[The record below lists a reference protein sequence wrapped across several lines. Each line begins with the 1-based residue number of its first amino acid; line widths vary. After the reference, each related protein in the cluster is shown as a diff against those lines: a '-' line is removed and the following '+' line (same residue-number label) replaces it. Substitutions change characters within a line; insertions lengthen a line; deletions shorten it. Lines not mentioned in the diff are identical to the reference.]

1 MAARAISSG
10 TISFGLVSIP
20 IKLYTAASSGGIA
33 FNFLHN
39 RCGSRMKQ
47 QQLCPVCDEVVQRSD
62 LVRGYEFA
70 KNEYVRFENDELKTL
85 EEETSKV
92 IELEEFVPLE
102 KVDPVYF
109 EKTYYLGPD
118 KGGDKAYRL
127 LADAM
132 TESNRVG
139 LAKYV
144 MRGKEGLVLIR
155 AVQSGLML
163 HTMYYA
169 DEVRDFDDIDRGQ
182 TVKLKDGEMGLA
194 LRLID
199 ELVSKE
205 FHPENYHDEYR
216 DRVLRLVEQKVEG
229 KEVTALEPQVRQSQV
244 VDLMEALKASL
255 ERRDGAAKAKAPR
268 AAKSAAASA
277 PEGGDEP
284 RSKGEPRSRVEL
296 RGVPGGGGR
305 IRPGGGCCRAQAQL
319 QRSDLPQEAQEAG
332 PGRHPRQ
339 GRESPQGPGG
349 DPVRSRAVRKRTEEA
364 QGRPHPPHRLGTGN
378 ATSRADPPVALGIPT
393 CEGRPQARGT
403 G

>member
-20 IKLYTAASSGGIA
+20 IKLYTAASSGGVA

-39 RCGSRMKQ
+39 KCGSRMKQ
-47 QQLCPVCDEVVQRSD
+47 QQFCPVCEEVVQRSD

-70 KNEYVRFENDELKTL
+70 KNQYVRFENDELKAL

-132 TESNRVG
+132 TESNHVA

-144 MRGKEGLVLIR
+144 MRGKEGLVLVR
-155 AVQSGLML
+155 AVRGGLML

-169 DEVRDFDDIDRGQ
+169 DEVRDFDEIERGQ
-182 TVKLKDGEMGLA
+182 TVRIKDGELDLA
-194 LRLID
+194 VRLIN
-199 ELVSKE
+199 ELVRKE
-205 FHPENYHDEYR
+205 FHPENYHDEYKE
-216 DRVLRLVEQKVEG
+216 RVLRLVEQKVEG

-255 ERRDGAAKAKAPR
+255 GQGDGAAKSKARPARAAARTPKAPAAEAEAEVTFEEFRTAVGESGLEVGAAELKRSFNGLTSLKKRKKLAADDVR
-268 AAKSAAASA
+268 AKVVNLRKDLEVIRSDPDLFGSA
-277 PEGGDEP
+277 PKKLKAARIP
-284 RSKGEPRSRVEL
+284 L
-296 RGVPGGGGR
+296 TGR
-305 IRPGGGCCRAQAQL
+305 DWERY
-319 QRSDLPQEAQEAG
+319 
-332 PGRHPRQ
+332 
-339 GRESPQGPGG
+339 
-349 DPVRSRAVRKRTEEA
+349 
-364 QGRPHPPHRLGTGN
+364 
-378 ATSRADPPVALGIPT
+378 
-393 CEGRPQARGT
+393 
-403 G
+403 

>member
-20 IKLYTAASSGGIA
+20 IKLYTAASSAGIA

-70 KNEYVRFENDELKTL
+70 KNQYVRFENDELKTL

-155 AVQSGLML
+155 AVQGGLML

-182 TVKLKDGEMGLA
+182 TVKLKDGELDLA
-194 LRLID
+194 IRLID
-199 ELVSKE
+199 ELVRKE

-277 PEGGDEP
+277 PEGEMSLEAEVSLEAELSFEEFRTAVGESGLEVAAAELK
-284 RSKGEPRSRVEL
+284 RSYNGLTSLKKRKKLAPADIRGKVVNL
-296 RGVPGGGGR
+296 RKDLEV
-305 IRPGGGCCRAQAQL
+305 I
-319 QRSDLPQEAQEAG
+319 RSDPELF
-332 PGRHPRQ
+332 
-339 GRESPQGPGG
+339 
-349 DPVRSRAVRKRTEEA
+349 
-364 QGRPHPPHRLGTGN
+364 GN
-378 ATSRADPPVALGIPT
+378 APKKLKAARIPLT
-393 CEGRPQARGT
+393 GRDWERY
-403 G
+403 

>member
-1 MAARAISSG
+1 MAARAIRSG

-70 KNEYVRFENDELKTL
+70 KNQYVRFENDELKTL

-155 AVQSGLML
+155 AVQGGLML

-182 TVKLKDGEMGLA
+182 TVKLKDGELDLA
-194 LRLID
+194 IRLID

-216 DRVLRLVEQKVEG
+216 GRVLRLVEQKVEG

-277 PEGGDEP
+277 PEGEMSLEAEVNLEAELSFEEFQAAVGESGLEVAATELK
-284 RSKGEPRSRVEL
+284 RSYNGLTSLKKRKKLAPADVRGKVVNL
-296 RGVPGGGGR
+296 RKDLEV
-305 IRPGGGCCRAQAQL
+305 I
-319 QRSDLPQEAQEAG
+319 RSDPELF
-332 PGRHPRQ
+332 
-339 GRESPQGPGG
+339 
-349 DPVRSRAVRKRTEEA
+349 
-364 QGRPHPPHRLGTGN
+364 GN
-378 ATSRADPPVALGIPT
+378 APKKLKAARIPLT
-393 CEGRPQARGT
+393 ARDWERY
-403 G
+403 

>member
-20 IKLYTAASSGGIA
+20 IKLYTAASSAGIA

-39 RCGSRMKQ
+39 RCGSRLKQ

-155 AVQSGLML
+155 AVQGGLML

-182 TVKLKDGEMGLA
+182 TVKLKDGELDLA
-194 LRLID
+194 IRLID

-277 PEGGDEP
+277 PEGEMSLEAEVNLEAEVSFEAKVNLEAELSFEEFQAAVGESGLEVAAAELK
-284 RSKGEPRSRVEL
+284 RSYNGLTSLKKRKKLAPAAIRGKVVNL
-296 RGVPGGGGR
+296 RKDLEV
-305 IRPGGGCCRAQAQL
+305 I
-319 QRSDLPQEAQEAG
+319 RSDPELF
-332 PGRHPRQ
+332 
-339 GRESPQGPGG
+339 
-349 DPVRSRAVRKRTEEA
+349 
-364 QGRPHPPHRLGTGN
+364 GN
-378 ATSRADPPVALGIPT
+378 APKKLKAARIPLT
-393 CEGRPQARGT
+393 ARDWERY
-403 G
+403 

>member
-155 AVQSGLML
+155 AVQGGLML

-182 TVKLKDGEMGLA
+182 TVKLKDGEMDLA
-194 LRLID
+194 IRLID

-205 FHPENYHDEYR
+205 FHPENYHDEYKT
-216 DRVLRLVEQKVEG
+216 RVLHLVEQKVEG

-277 PEGGDEP
+277 PDRETSLEAELTFEEFQAAVSESGLEVAAAELK
-284 RSKGEPRSRVEL
+284 RSYNGLTSLKKRKKLAAPDVRGKVVNL
-296 RGVPGGGGR
+296 RKDLEV
-305 IRPGGGCCRAQAQL
+305 I
-319 QRSDLPQEAQEAG
+319 RSDPELF
-332 PGRHPRQ
+332 
-339 GRESPQGPGG
+339 
-349 DPVRSRAVRKRTEEA
+349 
-364 QGRPHPPHRLGTGN
+364 GN
-378 ATSRADPPVALGIPT
+378 APKKLKAARIPLT
-393 CEGRPQARGT
+393 GRDWERY
-403 G
+403 

>member
-47 QQLCPVCDEVVQRSD
+47 QQFCPVCEEVVQRSD

-70 KNEYVRFENDELKTL
+70 KNQYVRFENDELKAL

-118 KGGDKAYRL
+118 KGGEKAYRL

-155 AVQSGLML
+155 AVQGGLML

-182 TVKLKDGEMGLA
+182 TVTLKDGELDLA
-194 LRLID
+194 VRLID

-205 FHPENYHDEYR
+205 FHPENYHDEYKA
-216 DRVLRLVEQKVEG
+216 RVLHLVEQKVEG

-255 ERRDGAAKAKAPR
+255 EKHDGAAAAKAPR
-268 AAKSAAASA
+268 AAARTRKAPAAVAEVTFEEFQAEVNGAGLEVGAAELKKSYNGLSSLGKRKKLDSA
-277 PEGGDEP
+277 GIRG
-284 RSKGEPRSRVEL
+284 KVVNL
-296 RGVPGGGGR
+296 RKDLEV
-305 IRPGGGCCRAQAQL
+305 I
-319 QRSDLPQEAQEAG
+319 RSDPELF
-332 PGRHPRQ
+332 
-339 GRESPQGPGG
+339 
-349 DPVRSRAVRKRTEEA
+349 
-364 QGRPHPPHRLGTGN
+364 GN
-378 ATSRADPPVALGIPT
+378 APKKLKAARIPLT
-393 CEGRPQARGT
+393 ARDWERY
-403 G
+403 

>member
-47 QQLCPVCDEVVQRSD
+47 QQFCPVCEEVVQRSD

-70 KNEYVRFENDELKTL
+70 KNQYVRFENDELKAL

-92 IELEEFVPLE
+92 IELEEFVPLA

-155 AVQSGLML
+155 AVQGGLML

-182 TVKLKDGEMGLA
+182 TVKLKDGEMDLA

-216 DRVLRLVEQKVEG
+216 DRVLRLVEEKVEG

-255 ERRDGAAKAKAPR
+255 ERRDGAAKAEAPR

-277 PEGGDEP
+277 PGGDD
-284 RSKGEPRSRVEL
+284 EPRSRVEL

-305 IRPGGGCCRAQAQL
+305 IRPGGGRYRAQAQL
-319 QRSDLPQEAQEAG
+319 QRADLPQEAQEAG
-332 PGRHPRQ
+332 PGRRPRQ

-349 DPVRSRAVRKRTEEA
+349 DPVRSGTVRQRAEEA
-364 QGRPHPPHRLGTGN
+364 QGRAHPPDRPGLGTLLSW
-378 ATSRADPPVALGIPT
+378 TDPVALGIPT
-393 CEGRPQARGT
+393 CEGRAQARGT

>member
-47 QQLCPVCDEVVQRSD
+47 QQLCPVCEEVVQRSD

-70 KNEYVRFENDELKTL
+70 KNQYVRFENDELKTL

-155 AVQSGLML
+155 AVQGGLML

-182 TVKLKDGEMGLA
+182 TVKLKDGELDLA
-194 LRLID
+194 IRLID

-216 DRVLRLVEQKVEG
+216 GRVLHLVEQKVEG

-255 ERRDGAAKAKAPR
+255 ERKDGAPKPKAPR

-277 PEGGDEP
+277 PDGETSLEAELTFEEFRTAVSESGLEVAAAELK
-284 RSKGEPRSRVEL
+284 RSYNGLTSLKKRKKLAAPDVRGKVVNL
-296 RGVPGGGGR
+296 RKDLEV
-305 IRPGGGCCRAQAQL
+305 I
-319 QRSDLPQEAQEAG
+319 RSDPELF
-332 PGRHPRQ
+332 
-339 GRESPQGPGG
+339 
-349 DPVRSRAVRKRTEEA
+349 
-364 QGRPHPPHRLGTGN
+364 GN
-378 ATSRADPPVALGIPT
+378 APKKLKAARIPLT
-393 CEGRPQARGT
+393 GRDWERY
-403 G
+403 

>member
-33 FNFLHN
+33 FNFLHT

-47 QQLCPVCDEVVQRSD
+47 QQFCPVCDEVVQRSD

-70 KNEYVRFENDELKTL
+70 KNQYVRFENDEIKAL
-85 EEETSKV
+85 EEETSRV

-144 MRGKEGLVLIR
+144 MRGKEALVLIR
-155 AVQSGLML
+155 AVQGGLML

-182 TVKLKDGEMGLA
+182 TVTLKDGELDLA
-194 LRLID
+194 VRLID

-205 FHPENYHDEYR
+205 FHPENYHDEYKA
-216 DRVLRLVEQKVEG
+216 RVLHLVEQKVEG

-255 ERRDGAAKAKAPR
+255 EKHDGAARAKPSRAATRARKAPVTEAEVTFEEFR
-268 AAKSAAASA
+268 AALDESGLQVGAAELKKSYNGLTSLGKRAKLAAA
-277 PEGGDEP
+277 GIRG
-284 RSKGEPRSRVEL
+284 KVVNL
-296 RGVPGGGGR
+296 RKDLEV
-305 IRPGGGCCRAQAQL
+305 I
-319 QRSDLPQEAQEAG
+319 RSDPELF
-332 PGRHPRQ
+332 
-339 GRESPQGPGG
+339 
-349 DPVRSRAVRKRTEEA
+349 
-364 QGRPHPPHRLGTGN
+364 GN
-378 ATSRADPPVALGIPT
+378 APKKLKAARIPLT
-393 CEGRPQARGT
+393 ARDWERY
-403 G
+403 

>member
-47 QQLCPVCDEVVQRSD
+47 QQFCPVCEEVVQRSD

-70 KNEYVRFENDELKTL
+70 KNQYVRFENDELKAL
-85 EEETSKV
+85 EEETSRV

-109 EKTYYLGPD
+109 EKTYFLGPD
-118 KGGDKAYRL
+118 KGGEKAYRL

-144 MRGKEGLVLIR
+144 MRGKEALVLIR
-155 AVQSGLML
+155 AVQGGLML

-182 TVKLKDGEMGLA
+182 NVTLKDGELDLA
-194 LRLID
+194 VRLID

-205 FHPENYHDEYR
+205 FHPENYHDEYKA
-216 DRVLRLVEQKVEG
+216 RVLNLVEQKVEG

-255 ERRDGAAKAKAPR
+255 ENHDGATRAKAPR
-268 AAKSAAASA
+268 AAARTRKAPVVEVEVTFEEFQTAVNESGLEVGASELKKSYNGLSSLGKRKKLA
-277 PEGGDEP
+277 PADVRG
-284 RSKGEPRSRVEL
+284 KVVNL
-296 RGVPGGGGR
+296 RRDLEV
-305 IRPGGGCCRAQAQL
+305 I
-319 QRSDLPQEAQEAG
+319 RSDPELF
-332 PGRHPRQ
+332 
-339 GRESPQGPGG
+339 G
-349 DPVRSRAVRKRTEEA
+349 DAPKKLKAAR
-364 QGRPHPPHRLGTGN
+364 
-378 ATSRADPPVALGIPT
+378 IPLT
-393 CEGRPQARGT
+393 ARDWERY
-403 G
+403 

>member
-20 IKLYTAASSGGIA
+20 IKLYTAASSGGIT

-47 QQLCPVCDEVVQRSD
+47 QQFCPVCDEVVQRSD

-70 KNEYVRFENDELKTL
+70 KNQYVRFENDELKAL

-118 KGGDKAYRL
+118 KGGEKAYRL

-155 AVQSGLML
+155 AVQGGLML

-182 TVKLKDGEMGLA
+182 TIQLKEGELDLA
-194 LRLID
+194 VRLID

-205 FHPENYHDEYR
+205 FHPENYHDEYKA
-216 DRVLRLVEQKVEG
+216 RVLQLVEQKVEG
-229 KEVTALEPQVRQSQV
+229 KEVTALEPQARQSQV

-255 ERRDGAAKAKAPR
+255 EKHDGAAGAKPKALRAAARTRKAPAGEAEVTFEEFQ
-268 AAKSAAASA
+268 AAVNESGLEVSAAELKKSYNGLASLGKRKKLASA
-277 PEGGDEP
+277 DVRG
-284 RSKGEPRSRVEL
+284 KVVNL
-296 RGVPGGGGR
+296 RKDLEV
-305 IRPGGGCCRAQAQL
+305 I
-319 QRSDLPQEAQEAG
+319 RSDPELF
-332 PGRHPRQ
+332 
-339 GRESPQGPGG
+339 
-349 DPVRSRAVRKRTEEA
+349 
-364 QGRPHPPHRLGTGN
+364 GN
-378 ATSRADPPVALGIPT
+378 APKKLKAARIPLT
-393 CEGRPQARGT
+393 ARDWERY
-403 G
+403 

>member
-39 RCGSRMKQ
+39 RCGSRLKQ

-70 KNEYVRFENDELKTL
+70 KNQYVRFENDELKTL

-139 LAKYV
+139 VAKYV

-155 AVQSGLML
+155 AVQGGLML
-163 HTMYYA
+163 HTMYYS

-182 TVKLKDGEMGLA
+182 TVKLKDGELDLA
-194 LRLID
+194 IRLID

-277 PEGGDEP
+277 PEGEMSLEAEVSFEAKVNLEAELSFEEFQAAVGESGLEVAAAELK
-284 RSKGEPRSRVEL
+284 RSYNGLTSLKKRKKLAPADVRGKVVNL
-296 RGVPGGGGR
+296 RKDLEV
-305 IRPGGGCCRAQAQL
+305 I
-319 QRSDLPQEAQEAG
+319 RSDPELF
-332 PGRHPRQ
+332 
-339 GRESPQGPGG
+339 
-349 DPVRSRAVRKRTEEA
+349 
-364 QGRPHPPHRLGTGN
+364 GN
-378 ATSRADPPVALGIPT
+378 APKKLKAARIPLT
-393 CEGRPQARGT
+393 ARDWERY
-403 G
+403 

>member
-20 IKLYTAASSGGIA
+20 IKLYTAASSGGVA

-39 RCGSRMKQ
+39 KCGARMKQ
-47 QQLCPVCDEVVQRSD
+47 QQFCPVCEEVVQRAD

-70 KNEYVRFENDELKTL
+70 KNQYVRFDNDELKAL

-92 IELEEFVPLE
+92 IELEEFVPLA

-132 TESNRVG
+132 TESGHVA

-155 AVQSGLML
+155 AVQGGLML
-163 HTMYYA
+163 HTMFYA
-169 DEVRDFDDIDRGQ
+169 DEVRDFDEIERGQ
-182 TVKLKDGEMGLA
+182 TVQIKDGELDLA
-194 LRLID
+194 VRLIN

-216 DRVLRLVEQKVEG
+216 ERVLRLVEQKVDG
-229 KEVTALEPQVRQSQV
+229 KEVTALEPQARQSQV

-255 ERRDGAAKAKAPR
+255 GQGDGAAKAKARSRPAR
-268 AAKSAAASA
+268 AAARTAKAPAAALTPMEAAAVTFEEFQTAVGESGLEVDA
-277 PEGGDEP
+277 AELK
-284 RSKGEPRSRVEL
+284 RSYNGLTSLAKRKKLAAAGVRGKVVNL
-296 RGVPGGGGR
+296 RKDLEV
-305 IRPGGGCCRAQAQL
+305 I
-319 QRSDLPQEAQEAG
+319 RSDPDLF
-332 PGRHPRQ
+332 
-339 GRESPQGPGG
+339 G
-349 DPVRSRAVRKRTEEA
+349 DGSRKLKAAR
-364 QGRPHPPHRLGTGN
+364 
-378 ATSRADPPVALGIPT
+378 IPLT
-393 CEGRPQARGT
+393 ARDWERY
-403 G
+403 

>member
-47 QQLCPVCDEVVQRSD
+47 QQFCPVCEEVVQRSD

-70 KNEYVRFENDELKTL
+70 KNQYVRFENDELKAL
-85 EEETSKV
+85 EEETSRV

-118 KGGDKAYRL
+118 KGGEKAYRL

-144 MRGKEGLVLIR
+144 MRGKEALVLIR
-155 AVQSGLML
+155 AVQGGLML

-182 TVKLKDGEMGLA
+182 TVTLKDGELDLA
-194 LRLID
+194 VRLID

-205 FHPENYHDEYR
+205 FHPENYHDEYKA
-216 DRVLRLVEQKVEG
+216 RVLQLVEQKVEG

-244 VDLMEALKASL
+244 VDLMEALQASL
-255 ERRDGAAKAKAPR
+255 EKHDGAPSKARPKAARTRKAPATETEVTFEEFR
-268 AAKSAAASA
+268 TAVNESGLEVGATELKKSYNGLASLGKRKKLASA
-277 PEGGDEP
+277 DV
-284 RSKGEPRSRVEL
+284 RSKVVNL
-296 RGVPGGGGR
+296 RKDLEV
-305 IRPGGGCCRAQAQL
+305 I
-319 QRSDLPQEAQEAG
+319 RSDPELF
-332 PGRHPRQ
+332 
-339 GRESPQGPGG
+339 
-349 DPVRSRAVRKRTEEA
+349 
-364 QGRPHPPHRLGTGN
+364 GN
-378 ATSRADPPVALGIPT
+378 TPKKLKAARIPLT
-393 CEGRPQARGT
+393 ARDWERY
-403 G
+403 

>member
-39 RCGSRMKQ
+39 RCGARMKQ
-47 QQLCPVCDEVVQRSD
+47 QQFCPVCEEVVQRSD

-70 KNEYVRFENDELKTL
+70 KNQYVRFDNDELKAL

-118 KGGDKAYRL
+118 KGGEKAYRL

-144 MRGKEGLVLIR
+144 MRGKQGLVLIR
-155 AVQSGLML
+155 AVQGGLML
-163 HTMYYA
+163 HSMYYA
-169 DEVRDFDDIDRGQ
+169 GEVRDFDDIDRGQ
-182 TVKLKDGEMGLA
+182 TVEIKDGELKLA
-194 LRLID
+194 VRLIN
-199 ELVSKE
+199 ELVRKE
-205 FHPENYHDEYR
+205 FHPENYHDEYKA
-216 DRVLRLVEQKVEG
+216 RVLHLVDQKVEG

-255 ERRDGAAKAKAPR
+255 EQQDGERKPEAPR
-268 AAKSAAASA
+268 ARPAGPREAEVSFEAELTLAEFQTAVSESGLEIGAA
-277 PEGGDEP
+277 
-284 RSKGEPRSRVEL
+284 EL
-296 RGVPGGGGR
+296 RRSYNGLTSLKKRKKLAGADVRGKVVNLR
-305 IRPGGGCCRAQAQL
+305 KDLEVI
-319 QRSDLPQEAQEAG
+319 RSDPELF
-332 PGRHPRQ
+332 
-339 GRESPQGPGG
+339 
-349 DPVRSRAVRKRTEEA
+349 
-364 QGRPHPPHRLGTGN
+364 GN
-378 ATSRADPPVALGIPT
+378 APKKLKAARIPLT
-393 CEGRPQARGT
+393 ARDWERY
-403 G
+403 

>member
-47 QQLCPVCDEVVQRSD
+47 QQLCPVCEEVVQRSD

-70 KNEYVRFENDELKTL
+70 KNQYVRFENDELKTL

-155 AVQSGLML
+155 AVQGGLML

-182 TVKLKDGEMGLA
+182 TVKLKDGELDLA
-194 LRLID
+194 IRLID

-216 DRVLRLVEQKVEG
+216 GRVLHLVEQKVEG

-255 ERRDGAAKAKAPR
+255 ERKDGAPKPKAPR

-277 PEGGDEP
+277 PDGETSLEAELTFEEFQDGGE
-284 RSKGEPRSRVEL
+284 
-296 RGVPGGGGR
+296 R

-319 QRSDLPQEAQEAG
+319 QRADLPQEAQEACR
-332 PGRHPRQ
+332 GRRPRQ
-339 GRESPQGPGG
+339 GRESPQGPGS
-349 DPVRSRAVRKRTEEA
+349 DPVRSGAVRKRAEEA
-364 QGRPHPPHRLGTGN
+364 QGRPHPPHGSGLGTLL
-378 ATSRADPPVALGIPT
+378 SRTDPPVVAGTPT
-393 CEGRPQARGT
+393 CEGTPQAGRT
-403 G
+403 R

>member
-20 IKLYTAASSGGIA
+20 IKLYTAASSAGIA

-155 AVQSGLML
+155 AVQGGLML

-182 TVKLKDGEMGLA
+182 TVKLKDGELDLA
-194 LRLID
+194 IRLID
-199 ELVSKE
+199 ELVRKE

-277 PEGGDEP
+277 PEGEMSLEAEVNLEAEVSFEAKVNLEAELSFEEFQAAVGESGLEVAAAELK
-284 RSKGEPRSRVEL
+284 RSYNGLTSLKKRKKLAPAAIRGKVVNL
-296 RGVPGGGGR
+296 RKDLEV
-305 IRPGGGCCRAQAQL
+305 I
-319 QRSDLPQEAQEAG
+319 RSDPELF
-332 PGRHPRQ
+332 
-339 GRESPQGPGG
+339 
-349 DPVRSRAVRKRTEEA
+349 
-364 QGRPHPPHRLGTGN
+364 GN
-378 ATSRADPPVALGIPT
+378 APKKLKAARIPLT
-393 CEGRPQARGT
+393 ARDWERY
-403 G
+403 

>member
-47 QQLCPVCDEVVQRSD
+47 QQFCPVCEEVVQRSD

-70 KNEYVRFENDELKTL
+70 KSQYVRFEDDELKAL

-118 KGGDKAYRL
+118 KGGEKAYRL

-144 MRGKEGLVLIR
+144 MRGKEALVLIR
-155 AVQSGLML
+155 AVQGGLML

-169 DEVRDFDDIDRGQ
+169 EEVRDFDDIDRGQ
-182 TVKLKDGEMGLA
+182 TVKLKDGELDLA
-194 LRLID
+194 VRLID

-205 FHPENYHDEYR
+205 FHPENYQDEYKG
-216 DRVLRLVEQKVEG
+216 RVLRLVEQKVEG

-255 ERRDGAAKAKAPR
+255 EKHDGAARPTATRPAARTRKAPAGDAEVTFEEFRTAVDESGLEVGAAELKKSYGGLTSLGKRKKLVPADVR
-268 AAKSAAASA
+268 AK
-277 PEGGDEP
+277 
-284 RSKGEPRSRVEL
+284 VVNL
-296 RGVPGGGGR
+296 RKDLDV
-305 IRPGGGCCRAQAQL
+305 I
-319 QRSDLPQEAQEAG
+319 RSDPELF
-332 PGRHPRQ
+332 
-339 GRESPQGPGG
+339 
-349 DPVRSRAVRKRTEEA
+349 
-364 QGRPHPPHRLGTGN
+364 GN
-378 ATSRADPPVALGIPT
+378 APKKLKAARIPLT
-393 CEGRPQARGT
+393 ARDWERY
-403 G
+403 

>member
-39 RCGSRMKQ
+39 KCGSRMKQ

-70 KNEYVRFENDELKTL
+70 KNQYVRFENDELKAL

-92 IELEEFVPLE
+92 IELEEFVPLD

-132 TESNRVG
+132 TESNHVA

-155 AVQSGLML
+155 AVRGGLML

-169 DEVRDFDDIDRGQ
+169 DEVRDFDEIERGQ
-182 TVKLKDGEMGLA
+182 AVRIKDGELGLA
-194 LRLID
+194 VRLIN
-199 ELVSKE
+199 ELVRKE
-205 FHPENYHDEYR
+205 FHPENYHDEYKE
-216 DRVLRLVEQKVEG
+216 RVLRLVEQKVEG

-255 ERRDGAAKAKAPR
+255 EQHDGAAKPKAKPARTAARTPEAPAAGVEVTFEEFRTAVGESGLEVGAAELKRSFNGLTSLKKRKKLADDDVR
-268 AAKSAAASA
+268 AK
-277 PEGGDEP
+277 
-284 RSKGEPRSRVEL
+284 VVNL
-296 RGVPGGGGR
+296 RKDLEV
-305 IRPGGGCCRAQAQL
+305 I
-319 QRSDLPQEAQEAG
+319 RSDPDLFGDAPKKLKAARI
-332 PGRHPRQ
+332 PLTGRDWERY
-339 GRESPQGPGG
+339 
-349 DPVRSRAVRKRTEEA
+349 
-364 QGRPHPPHRLGTGN
+364 
-378 ATSRADPPVALGIPT
+378 
-393 CEGRPQARGT
+393 
-403 G
+403 

>member
-20 IKLYTAASSGGIA
+20 IKLYTAASSGGVA

-47 QQLCPVCDEVVQRSD
+47 QQFCPVCDEVVQRSD
-62 LVRGYEFA
+62 LVRGYEFT
-70 KNEYVRFENDELKTL
+70 KNQYVRFENEELKAL

-118 KGGDKAYRL
+118 KGGEKAYRL

-144 MRGKEGLVLIR
+144 MRGKEALVLIR
-155 AVQSGLML
+155 AVQGGLML

-182 TVKLKDGEMGLA
+182 TVNLKDGELELA

-216 DRVLRLVEQKVEG
+216 ARVLQLVEQKVEG
-229 KEVTALEPQVRQSQV
+229 KEVTALEPQVRQGQV

-255 ERRDGAAKAKAPR
+255 EKHDGAAKPGTARTPKR
-268 AAKSAAASA
+268 AQGKPDAAVTFEEFQAAVNESGLEVGAAELKKSFSGLSSLGKRKKLAAA
-277 PEGGDEP
+277 EVRG
-284 RSKGEPRSRVEL
+284 KVVNL
-296 RGVPGGGGR
+296 RKDLEV
-305 IRPGGGCCRAQAQL
+305 I
-319 QRSDLPQEAQEAG
+319 RSD
-332 PGRHPRQ
+332 
-339 GRESPQGPGG
+339 
-349 DPVRSRAVRKRTEEA
+349 TELFEDA
-364 QGRPHPPHRLGTGN
+364 PKKLKAAR
-378 ATSRADPPVALGIPT
+378 IPLT
-393 CEGRPQARGT
+393 ARDWERY
-403 G
+403 

>member
-47 QQLCPVCDEVVQRSD
+47 QQLCPVCEEVVQRSD

-70 KNEYVRFENDELKTL
+70 KNQYVRFENDEFKTL

-155 AVQSGLML
+155 AVQGGLML

-182 TVKLKDGEMGLA
+182 TVKLKDGELDLA
-194 LRLID
+194 IRLID

-216 DRVLRLVEQKVEG
+216 GRVLRLVEQKVEG

-255 ERRDGAAKAKAPR
+255 EKHDAAPEGKVPR
-268 AAKSAAASA
+268 AAARTRKVAAEVTFEEFQEAVSASGLEVGAA
-277 PEGGDEP
+277 ELK
-284 RSKGEPRSRVEL
+284 RSYNGLASLGKRKKLPAADVRGKVVNL
-296 RGVPGGGGR
+296 RKDLEV
-305 IRPGGGCCRAQAQL
+305 I
-319 QRSDLPQEAQEAG
+319 RSDPELF
-332 PGRHPRQ
+332 
-339 GRESPQGPGG
+339 
-349 DPVRSRAVRKRTEEA
+349 
-364 QGRPHPPHRLGTGN
+364 GN
-378 ATSRADPPVALGIPT
+378 APKKLKAARIPLT
-393 CEGRPQARGT
+393 ARDWERY
-403 G
+403 

>member
-20 IKLYTAASSGGIA
+20 IKLYTAASSSGIA

-47 QQLCPVCDEVVQRSD
+47 QQFCPVCEEVVQRSD

-70 KNEYVRFENDELKTL
+70 KNQYVRFENDELKAL

-92 IELEEFVPLE
+92 IELEEFVPLG

-118 KGGDKAYRL
+118 KGGEKAYRL

-144 MRGKEGLVLIR
+144 MRGKEALVLIR
-155 AVQSGLML
+155 AVQGGLML

-169 DEVRDFDDIDRGQ
+169 EEVRDFDDIDRGQ
-182 TVKLKDGEMGLA
+182 TVKLKDGELDLA
-194 LRLID
+194 VRLID

-205 FHPENYHDEYR
+205 FHPENYR
-216 DRVLRLVEQKVEG
+216 DDYKGRVLRLVEQKVEG
-229 KEVTALEPQVRQSQV
+229 KEVTALEPQARQSQV

-255 ERRDGAAKAKAPR
+255 EKHDGAARPKATRPAAHARKAPAGDVEVTFEEFRTAVNESGLEVGAAELKKSYGGLTSLGKRRKLAPADVR
-268 AAKSAAASA
+268 AK
-277 PEGGDEP
+277 
-284 RSKGEPRSRVEL
+284 VVNL
-296 RGVPGGGGR
+296 RKDLEV
-305 IRPGGGCCRAQAQL
+305 I
-319 QRSDLPQEAQEAG
+319 RSDPELF
-332 PGRHPRQ
+332 
-339 GRESPQGPGG
+339 
-349 DPVRSRAVRKRTEEA
+349 
-364 QGRPHPPHRLGTGN
+364 GN
-378 ATSRADPPVALGIPT
+378 APKKLKA
-393 CEGRPQARGT
+393 ARVPLT
-403 G
+403 ARDWERY

>member
-33 FNFLHN
+33 FNFLHK
-39 RCGSRMKQ
+39 RCGARIKQ
-47 QQLCPVCDEVVQRSD
+47 QQLCPVCEEVVQRSD

-70 KNEYVRFENDELKTL
+70 KNQYVRFEDDELKTL

-109 EKTYYLGPD
+109 EKTYYLGVD
-118 KGGDKAYRL
+118 KGGEKAYRL

-155 AVQSGLML
+155 AVQGGLML

-182 TVKLKDGEMGLA
+182 TVKLKDGELELA
-194 LRLID
+194 TRLIG
-199 ELVSKE
+199 ELVRKE
-205 FHPENYHDEYR
+205 FHPENYHDEYKA
-216 DRVLRLVEQKVEG
+216 RVLRLVEQKVEG

-255 ERRDGAAKAKAPR
+255 ERHEGAAKPKARRP
-268 AAKSAAASA
+268 AARSRSAEETAVTFEEFRTAVDESGLEVDAAELKRSYNGLTSLGKRKKLAAADVR
-277 PEGGDEP
+277 G
-284 RSKGEPRSRVEL
+284 KVVNL
-296 RGVPGGGGR
+296 RKDLEV
-305 IRPGGGCCRAQAQL
+305 I
-319 QRSDLPQEAQEAG
+319 RSDPELF
-332 PGRHPRQ
+332 
-339 GRESPQGPGG
+339 
-349 DPVRSRAVRKRTEEA
+349 
-364 QGRPHPPHRLGTGN
+364 GN
-378 ATSRADPPVALGIPT
+378 APKKLKAARIPLT
-393 CEGRPQARGT
+393 ARDWERY
-403 G
+403 

>member
-20 IKLYTAASSGGIA
+20 IKLYTAASSAGIA

-39 RCGSRMKQ
+39 RCGSRLKQ

-155 AVQSGLML
+155 AVQGGLML

-182 TVKLKDGEMGLA
+182 TVKLKDGELDLA
-194 LRLID
+194 IRLID
-199 ELVSKE
+199 ELVRKE

-277 PEGGDEP
+277 PEGEMSLEAEVNLEAELSFEEFQAAVGESGLEVAAAELK
-284 RSKGEPRSRVEL
+284 RSYNGLTSLKKRKKLAPAAIRGKVVNL
-296 RGVPGGGGR
+296 RKDLEV
-305 IRPGGGCCRAQAQL
+305 I
-319 QRSDLPQEAQEAG
+319 RSDPELF
-332 PGRHPRQ
+332 
-339 GRESPQGPGG
+339 
-349 DPVRSRAVRKRTEEA
+349 
-364 QGRPHPPHRLGTGN
+364 GN
-378 ATSRADPPVALGIPT
+378 APKKLKAARIPLT
-393 CEGRPQARGT
+393 ARDWERY
-403 G
+403 

>member
-20 IKLYTAASSGGIA
+20 IKLYTAASSAGIA

-70 KNEYVRFENDELKTL
+70 KNQYVRFENDELKTL

-139 LAKYV
+139 VAKYV

-155 AVQSGLML
+155 AVQGGLML

-182 TVKLKDGEMGLA
+182 TVKLKDGELDLA
-194 LRLID
+194 IRLID

-277 PEGGDEP
+277 PEGEMSLEAEVSFEAKVNLEAELSFEEFQAAVGESGLEVAAAELK
-284 RSKGEPRSRVEL
+284 RSYNGLTSLKKRKKLAPAAIRGKVVNL
-296 RGVPGGGGR
+296 RKDLEV
-305 IRPGGGCCRAQAQL
+305 I
-319 QRSDLPQEAQEAG
+319 RSDPELF
-332 PGRHPRQ
+332 
-339 GRESPQGPGG
+339 
-349 DPVRSRAVRKRTEEA
+349 
-364 QGRPHPPHRLGTGN
+364 GN
-378 ATSRADPPVALGIPT
+378 APKKLKAARIPLT
-393 CEGRPQARGT
+393 ARDWERY
-403 G
+403 

>member
-39 RCGSRMKQ
+39 KCGSRMKQ
-47 QQLCPVCDEVVQRSD
+47 QQFCPVCEEVVQRSD

-70 KNEYVRFENDELKTL
+70 KNQYVRFENDELKAL

-118 KGGDKAYRL
+118 KGGDKPYRL

-132 TESNRVG
+132 AESNHVA

-155 AVQSGLML
+155 AVRGGLML

-169 DEVRDFDDIDRGQ
+169 DEVRDFDEIERGQ
-182 TVKLKDGEMGLA
+182 TVRIKDGERDLA
-194 LRLID
+194 VRLIN
-199 ELVSKE
+199 ELVRKE
-205 FHPENYHDEYR
+205 FHPENYHDEYKE
-216 DRVLRLVEQKVEG
+216 RVLRLVEQKVEG

-255 ERRDGAAKAKAPR
+255 EQRDGAAKSKPRPARAAARTPKAPAAEAGITFEEFQTAVGESGLEVGAAELKRSFNGLTSLKKRKKLAADDVR
-268 AAKSAAASA
+268 AKVVNLRKDLEVVRSDPDLFGSA
-277 PEGGDEP
+277 PKKLKAARIP
-284 RSKGEPRSRVEL
+284 L
-296 RGVPGGGGR
+296 TGR
-305 IRPGGGCCRAQAQL
+305 DWERY
-319 QRSDLPQEAQEAG
+319 
-332 PGRHPRQ
+332 
-339 GRESPQGPGG
+339 
-349 DPVRSRAVRKRTEEA
+349 
-364 QGRPHPPHRLGTGN
+364 
-378 ATSRADPPVALGIPT
+378 
-393 CEGRPQARGT
+393 
-403 G
+403 

>member
-47 QQLCPVCDEVVQRSD
+47 QQFCPVCEEVVQRSD

-70 KNEYVRFENDELKTL
+70 KNQYVRFENDELKAL

-118 KGGDKAYRL
+118 KGGEKAYRL

-144 MRGKEGLVLIR
+144 MRGKEALVLIR
-155 AVQSGLML
+155 AVQGGLML

-182 TVKLKDGEMGLA
+182 TVTLKDGELDLA
-194 LRLID
+194 VRLID

-205 FHPENYHDEYR
+205 FHPENYHDAYKA
-216 DRVLRLVEQKVEG
+216 RVLHLVEQKVEG

-255 ERRDGAAKAKAPR
+255 EKHDGAVKPKPRAPAARARKAP
-268 AAKSAAASA
+268 AADVEVTFEEFRTAVNESGLEVGAAELKKSYNGLASLGKRKKLA
-277 PEGGDEP
+277 PADVRG
-284 RSKGEPRSRVEL
+284 KVVNL
-296 RGVPGGGGR
+296 RKDLEV
-305 IRPGGGCCRAQAQL
+305 I
-319 QRSDLPQEAQEAG
+319 RSDPELF
-332 PGRHPRQ
+332 
-339 GRESPQGPGG
+339 G
-349 DPVRSRAVRKRTEEA
+349 DAPKKLKAAR
-364 QGRPHPPHRLGTGN
+364 
-378 ATSRADPPVALGIPT
+378 IPLT
-393 CEGRPQARGT
+393 TRDWERY
-403 G
+403 

>member
-20 IKLYTAASSGGIA
+20 IKLYTAASSGGVA

-47 QQLCPVCDEVVQRSD
+47 QQFCPVCEEVVQRSD

-70 KNEYVRFENDELKTL
+70 KNQYVRFENDELKAL

-118 KGGDKAYRL
+118 KGGEKAYRL

-144 MRGKEGLVLIR
+144 MRGKEALVLIR
-155 AVQSGLML
+155 AVQGGLML

-169 DEVRDFDDIDRGQ
+169 DEVRDFDEIDRGQ
-182 TVKLKDGEMGLA
+182 TVQLRDGELDLA

-205 FHPENYHDEYR
+205 FHPENYHDRYTA
-216 DRVLRLVEQKVEG
+216 RVLALVEQKVEG
-229 KEVTALEPQVRQSQV
+229 KEVTALEPQARQSQV

-255 ERRDGAAKAKAPR
+255 ERQDGAAKPKPR
-268 AAKSAAASA
+268 AARTVRPAAADSQEAEVTFEEFRAAVNESGLEVGASELKKSYNGLNSLGKRKKLA
-277 PEGGDEP
+277 PADVRG
-284 RSKGEPRSRVEL
+284 KVVNL
-296 RGVPGGGGR
+296 RKDLEVV
-305 IRPGGGCCRAQAQL
+305 
-319 QRSDLPQEAQEAG
+319 RSDPELF
-332 PGRHPRQ
+332 
-339 GRESPQGPGG
+339 
-349 DPVRSRAVRKRTEEA
+349 
-364 QGRPHPPHRLGTGN
+364 GN
-378 ATSRADPPVALGIPT
+378 APKKLKAARIPLT
-393 CEGRPQARGT
+393 ARDWERY
-403 G
+403 

>member
-20 IKLYTAASSGGIA
+20 IKLYTAASSDGIA

-47 QQLCPVCDEVVQRSD
+47 QQFCPVCEEVVQRSD

-70 KNEYVRFENDELKTL
+70 KNQYVRFENDELKAL

-118 KGGDKAYRL
+118 KGGEKAYRL

-132 TESNRVG
+132 AESNRVG

-144 MRGKEGLVLIR
+144 MRGKEALVLIR
-155 AVQSGLML
+155 AVQGGLML

-169 DEVRDFDDIDRGQ
+169 GEVRDFDDIDRGQ
-182 TVKLKDGEMGLA
+182 TVKLKDGELDLA
-194 LRLID
+194 VRLID

-205 FHPENYHDEYR
+205 FHPGNYHDEYKA
-216 DRVLRLVEQKVEG
+216 RVLNLVEQKVEG

-255 ERRDGAAKAKAPR
+255 EKHDGAVSKAKSTGR
-268 AAKSAAASA
+268 AAARTRKA
-277 PEGGDEP
+277 PEAEVTFEEFQTAVNESGLEMGAAELKKSYGGLTSLGKRKKLTPADV
-284 RSKGEPRSRVEL
+284 RGKVVNL
-296 RGVPGGGGR
+296 RKDLEV
-305 IRPGGGCCRAQAQL
+305 I
-319 QRSDLPQEAQEAG
+319 RSDPELF
-332 PGRHPRQ
+332 
-339 GRESPQGPGG
+339 
-349 DPVRSRAVRKRTEEA
+349 
-364 QGRPHPPHRLGTGN
+364 GN
-378 ATSRADPPVALGIPT
+378 APKKLKAARIPLT
-393 CEGRPQARGT
+393 ARDWERY
-403 G
+403 

>member
-70 KNEYVRFENDELKTL
+70 KNQYVRFENDELKTL

-155 AVQSGLML
+155 AVQGGLML

-182 TVKLKDGEMGLA
+182 TVKLKDGELDLA
-194 LRLID
+194 IRLID

-216 DRVLRLVEQKVEG
+216 GRVLRLVEQKVEG

-277 PEGGDEP
+277 PEGEMSLEAEVNLEAELSFEEFQAAVGESGLEVAATELK
-284 RSKGEPRSRVEL
+284 RSYNGLTSLKKRKKLAPADVRGKVVNL
-296 RGVPGGGGR
+296 RKDLEV
-305 IRPGGGCCRAQAQL
+305 I
-319 QRSDLPQEAQEAG
+319 RSDPELF
-332 PGRHPRQ
+332 
-339 GRESPQGPGG
+339 
-349 DPVRSRAVRKRTEEA
+349 
-364 QGRPHPPHRLGTGN
+364 GN
-378 ATSRADPPVALGIPT
+378 APKKLKAARIPLT
-393 CEGRPQARGT
+393 ARDWERY
-403 G
+403 

>member
-47 QQLCPVCDEVVQRSD
+47 QQYCPVCEEVVQRSD

-70 KNEYVRFENDELKTL
+70 KNQYVRFENDELKAL

-132 TESNRVG
+132 TESNRVA

-155 AVQSGLML
+155 AVQGGLML

-182 TVKLKDGEMGLA
+182 TVKLKDGELDLA
-194 LRLID
+194 VRLID

-216 DRVLRLVEQKVEG
+216 GRVLRLVEQKVEG

-255 ERRDGAAKAKAPR
+255 ERRAGAPEGKVPR
-268 AAKSAAASA
+268 AAARTRKAPAVAAEVTFEEFQTAVNESGLEVGAAELKKSYNGLASLGKRKKLPAADVR
-277 PEGGDEP
+277 G
-284 RSKGEPRSRVEL
+284 KVVNL
-296 RGVPGGGGR
+296 RKDLEV
-305 IRPGGGCCRAQAQL
+305 I
-319 QRSDLPQEAQEAG
+319 RSDPELF
-332 PGRHPRQ
+332 
-339 GRESPQGPGG
+339 
-349 DPVRSRAVRKRTEEA
+349 
-364 QGRPHPPHRLGTGN
+364 GN
-378 ATSRADPPVALGIPT
+378 APKKLKAARIPLT
-393 CEGRPQARGT
+393 ARDWERY
-403 G
+403 

>member
-20 IKLYTAASSGGIA
+20 IKLYTAASSAGIA

-70 KNEYVRFENDELKTL
+70 KNQYVRFENDELKTL

-155 AVQSGLML
+155 AVQGGLML

-182 TVKLKDGEMGLA
+182 TVKLKDGELDLA
-194 LRLID
+194 IRLID
-199 ELVSKE
+199 ELVRKE

-277 PEGGDEP
+277 PEGEMSLEAEVSLEAELSFEEFRTAVGESGLEVAAAELK
-284 RSKGEPRSRVEL
+284 RSYNGLTSLKKRKKLAPADIRGKVVNL
-296 RGVPGGGGR
+296 RKDLEV
-305 IRPGGGCCRAQAQL
+305 I
-319 QRSDLPQEAQEAG
+319 RSDPELFENAPKKLKAARI
-332 PGRHPRQ
+332 PLTGRDWERY
-339 GRESPQGPGG
+339 
-349 DPVRSRAVRKRTEEA
+349 
-364 QGRPHPPHRLGTGN
+364 
-378 ATSRADPPVALGIPT
+378 
-393 CEGRPQARGT
+393 
-403 G
+403 

>member
-39 RCGSRMKQ
+39 RCGSRIKQ
-47 QQLCPVCDEVVQRSD
+47 QQLCPVCEEVVQRSD

-70 KNEYVRFENDELKTL
+70 KNQYVRFEDDEIKTL

-118 KGGDKAYRL
+118 KGGEKAYRL

-155 AVQSGLML
+155 AVQGGLML

-182 TVKLKDGEMGLA
+182 TVKLKDGELELA
-194 LRLID
+194 TRLID
-199 ELVSKE
+199 ELVRKE
-205 FHPENYHDEYR
+205 FHPENYHDEYKA
-216 DRVLRLVEQKVEG
+216 RVLRLVEQKVEG

-255 ERRDGAAKAKAPR
+255 ERHDGAAKPKARRP
-268 AAKSAAASA
+268 AARSRSAEETAVTFEEFRTAVGESGLEVDAAELKRSYNGLTSLGKRKKLAAADVRA
-277 PEGGDEP
+277 
-284 RSKGEPRSRVEL
+284 KVVNL
-296 RGVPGGGGR
+296 RKDLEV
-305 IRPGGGCCRAQAQL
+305 I
-319 QRSDLPQEAQEAG
+319 RSDPELF
-332 PGRHPRQ
+332 
-339 GRESPQGPGG
+339 
-349 DPVRSRAVRKRTEEA
+349 
-364 QGRPHPPHRLGTGN
+364 GN
-378 ATSRADPPVALGIPT
+378 APKKLKAARIPLT
-393 CEGRPQARGT
+393 ARDWERY
-403 G
+403 

>member
-20 IKLYTAASSGGIA
+20 IKLYTAASSGGVA

-47 QQLCPVCDEVVQRSD
+47 QQFCPVCEEVVQRSD

-70 KNEYVRFENDELKTL
+70 KNQYVRFENDELKTL
-85 EEETSKV
+85 EEETSRV

-118 KGGDKAYRL
+118 KGGEKAYRL

-144 MRGKEGLVLIR
+144 MRGKEALVLIR
-155 AVQSGLML
+155 AVQGGLML

-182 TVKLKDGEMGLA
+182 TVTLKDGELDLA
-194 LRLID
+194 VRLID

-205 FHPENYHDEYR
+205 FHPENYQDEYR
-216 DRVLRLVEQKVEG
+216 ARVLHLVEQKVEG

-255 ERRDGAAKAKAPR
+255 EKHDGAEKVKAPR
-268 AAKSAAASA
+268 AARTRKTPEVEAEVTFEEFRAAVDESGLEVGAAELKKSYNGLTSLGKRKKLAVA
-277 PEGGDEP
+277 GIRG
-284 RSKGEPRSRVEL
+284 KVVNL
-296 RGVPGGGGR
+296 RKDLEV
-305 IRPGGGCCRAQAQL
+305 I
-319 QRSDLPQEAQEAG
+319 RSDPELF
-332 PGRHPRQ
+332 
-339 GRESPQGPGG
+339 
-349 DPVRSRAVRKRTEEA
+349 
-364 QGRPHPPHRLGTGN
+364 GN
-378 ATSRADPPVALGIPT
+378 APKKLKAARIPLT
-393 CEGRPQARGT
+393 ARDWERY
-403 G
+403 

>member
-47 QQLCPVCDEVVQRSD
+47 QQFCPVCEEVVQRSD

-70 KNEYVRFENDELKTL
+70 KNQYVRFENDELKAL

-118 KGGDKAYRL
+118 KGGEKAYRL

-144 MRGKEGLVLIR
+144 MRGKEALVLIR
-155 AVQSGLML
+155 AVQGGLML

-169 DEVRDFDDIDRGQ
+169 DEVRDFNDIDRGQ
-182 TVKLKDGEMGLA
+182 TVTLKDGELELA
-194 LRLID
+194 VRLID

-205 FHPENYHDEYR
+205 FHPENYHDEYKA
-216 DRVLRLVEQKVEG
+216 RVLHLVEQKVEG

-255 ERRDGAAKAKAPR
+255 EKHDGVAKAKPSR
-268 AAKSAAASA
+268 AAGRARKARVTGAEVNTGADVEVTFEEFRAAVDESGLEVGAAELKKSYNGLTSLGKRKKLAAA
-277 PEGGDEP
+277 GIRG
-284 RSKGEPRSRVEL
+284 KVVNL
-296 RGVPGGGGR
+296 RKDLEV
-305 IRPGGGCCRAQAQL
+305 I
-319 QRSDLPQEAQEAG
+319 RSDPELF
-332 PGRHPRQ
+332 
-339 GRESPQGPGG
+339 
-349 DPVRSRAVRKRTEEA
+349 
-364 QGRPHPPHRLGTGN
+364 GN
-378 ATSRADPPVALGIPT
+378 APKKLKAARIPLT
-393 CEGRPQARGT
+393 ARDWERY
-403 G
+403 